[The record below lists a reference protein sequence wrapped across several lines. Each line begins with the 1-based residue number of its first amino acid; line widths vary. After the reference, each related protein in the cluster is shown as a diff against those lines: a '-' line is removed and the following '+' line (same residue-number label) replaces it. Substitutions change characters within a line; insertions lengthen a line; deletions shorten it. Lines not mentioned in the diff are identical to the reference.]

1 MLTFTN
7 ISCPRP
13 LRLALG
19 AALVLGLAGTL
30 PSCVSVKAYQKMYIN
45 DEDMKLASKPVETP
59 ETNFESY
66 REGAGGA
73 NGGKVGGGCGCN

>member
-1 MLTFTN
+1 MSLSLSLF
-7 ISCPRP
+7 R
-13 LRLALG
+13 LRRLALAG
-19 AALVLGLAGTL
+19 LLLLAAGSTL
-30 PSCVSVKAYQKMYIN
+30 SSCVSVAAYQKMYLN
-45 DEDMKLASKPVETP
+45 DEDMKLANKRIETY

>member
-1 MLTFTN
+1 MTVKN
-7 ISCPRP
+7 IP
-13 LRLALG
+13 LFAHPRLALG
-19 AALVLGLAGTL
+19 LLLLPFGAAL
-30 PSCVSVKAYQKMYIN
+30 PSCVSVKAYQKVYLN
-45 DEDMKLASKPVETP
+45 DEDMKLAGKTVEAP

>member
-1 MLTFTN
+1 MTHSFLF
-7 ISCPRP
+7 RV
-13 LRLALG
+13 ALG
-19 AALVLGLAGTL
+19 GLGLLTGSGLT
-30 PSCVSVKAYQKMYIN
+30 SCVSVAAYQKVYLN
-45 DEDMKLASKPVETP
+45 DEDMKLANKRIEVY

>member
-1 MLTFTN
+1 MTYSSL
-7 ISCPRP
+7 

-19 AALVLGLAGTL
+19 GVLLLGSLTG
-30 PSCVSVKAYQKMYIN
+30 CVSVAAYQKVYLN
-45 DEDMKLASKPVETP
+45 DEDMTLAKTRSETY

>member
-1 MLTFTN
+1 MTYSSL
-7 ISCPRP
+7 

-19 AALVLGLAGTL
+19 GVLLLGSLTG
-30 PSCVSVKAYQKMYIN
+30 CVSVAAYQKVYLN
-45 DEDMKLASKPVETP
+45 DEDMKLANKRIETY

>member
-1 MLTFTN
+1 MTPHLYFL
-7 ISCPRP
+7 PRP
-13 LRLALG
+13 ALLALG
-19 AALVLGLAGTL
+19 LLAAAALPG
-30 PSCVSVKAYQKMYIN
+30 CVSVAAYQKAYLN
-45 DEDMKLASKPVETP
+45 DEDMKLANKRVEVY

>member
-1 MLTFTN
+1 MKKTLL
-7 ISCPRP
+7 SYS
-13 LRLALG
+13 LRWALL
-19 AALVLGLAGTL
+19 LVLLPLAGTL
-30 PSCVSVKAYQKMYIN
+30 PGCVTVAAYQKVYLN
-45 DEDMKLASKPVETP
+45 DEDMKLSSKVVETP

>member
-1 MLTFTN
+1 VKNRL
-7 ISCPRP
+7 ISFR

-19 AALVLGLAGTL
+19 LLLLPLAAGLPG
-30 PSCVSVKAYQKMYIN
+30 CVTVAAYQKVYLN
-45 DEDMKLASKPVETP
+45 DEDMKLSSKTVETP
-59 ETNFESY
+59 ETNLESY

>member
-1 MLTFTN
+1 MN
-7 ISCPRP
+7 VKKII
-13 LRLALG
+13 ALSRSR
-19 AALVLGLAGTL
+19 LVLGLLLLPLGAAL
-30 PSCVSVKAYQKMYIN
+30 PSCVSVKAYQKVYLN
-45 DEDMKLASKPVETP
+45 DEDMKLASKTVEAP

>member
-1 MLTFTN
+1 MTYF
-7 ISCPRP
+7 IQPR
-13 LRLALG
+13 LLCALG
-19 AALVLGLAGTL
+19 GLLLASSLGG
-30 PSCVSVKAYQKMYIN
+30 CVSVAAYQKMYLN
-45 DEDMKLASKPVETP
+45 DEDMKLANKRIETY

>member
-1 MLTFTN
+1 MRKSLLL
-7 ISCPRP
+7 SHP
-13 LRLALG
+13 RLALG
-19 AALVLGLAGTL
+19 LLLLPLGAVL
-30 PSCVSVKAYQKMYIN
+30 PSCVSVKAYQKVYLN
-45 DEDMKLASKPVETP
+45 DEDMKLASKTVETP

>member
-1 MLTFTN
+1 MN
-7 ISCPRP
+7 
-13 LRLALG
+13 RLPPFLHRRWLL
-19 AALVLGLAGTL
+19 AALLGVPTAAAL
-30 PSCVSVKAYQKMYIN
+30 PGCVSVAAYQKVYLN
-45 DEDMKLASKPVETP
+45 DEDMKLASKPVEMP

>member
-1 MLTFTN
+1 MAKSLLFR
-7 ISCPRP
+7 CPR
-13 LRLALG
+13 
-19 AALVLGLAGTL
+19 LVLGLLLLPLGVAL
-30 PSCVSVKAYQKMYIN
+30 PSCVSVAAYQKVYLN
-45 DEDMKLASKPVETP
+45 DEDMKLSSKTVETP

>member
-1 MLTFTN
+1 MNDRLPFQ
-7 ISCPRP
+7 RP
-13 LRLALG
+13 LLL
-19 AALVLGLAGTL
+19 LILLPLLAGSGL
-30 PSCVSVKAYQKMYIN
+30 SSCVSVKAYQKAYLN
-45 DEDMKLASKPVETP
+45 DEDMKLASKTVETP

>member
-1 MLTFTN
+1 MKPLFLWV
-7 ISCPRP
+7 RP
-13 LRLALG
+13 RLALG
-19 AALVLGLAGTL
+19 MLLLPLGGAALPG
-30 PSCVSVKAYQKMYIN
+30 CVSVAAYQKVYLN
-45 DEDMKLASKPVETP
+45 DEDMKLSSKIVEAP

>member
-1 MLTFTN
+1 MKALAPHLT
-7 ISCPRP
+7 P
-13 LRLALG
+13 LRLAL
-19 AALVLGLAGTL
+19 AALLLSSGLS
-30 PSCVSVKAYQKMYIN
+30 SCVSVAAYQKMYLN
-45 DEDMKLASKPVETP
+45 DEDMKLANKRVEVY

>member
-1 MLTFTN
+1 MKKSLLL
-7 ISCPRP
+7 SHPR
-13 LRLALG
+13 
-19 AALVLGLAGTL
+19 LVLGLLLLPLGAAL
-30 PSCVSVKAYQKMYIN
+30 PSCVSVKAYQKVYLN
-45 DEDMKLASKPVETP
+45 DEDMKLASKTVEAP

>member
-1 MLTFTN
+1 MTYSSLT
-7 ISCPRP
+7 
-13 LRLALG
+13 RLALG
-19 AALVLGLAGTL
+19 GLVLLCGGGLTG
-30 PSCVSVKAYQKMYIN
+30 CVSVAAYQKVYLN
-45 DEDMKLASKPVETP
+45 DEDMKLANKRIEVY

>member
-1 MLTFTN
+1 MISVKKSLFTLR
-7 ISCPRP
+7 S
-13 LRLALG
+13 RLALG
-19 AALVLGLAGTL
+19 LLLLPLGAAL
-30 PSCVSVKAYQKMYIN
+30 PSCVSVKAYQKVYLN
-45 DEDMKLASKPVETP
+45 DEDMKLSSKSVEVP

>member
-1 MLTFTN
+1 MNAKKSIALVR
-7 ISCPRP
+7 S
-13 LRLALG
+13 RLALG
-19 AALVLGLAGTL
+19 LLFLPLGATL
-30 PSCVSVKAYQKMYIN
+30 PSCVSVKAYQKVYLN
-45 DEDMKLASKPVETP
+45 DEDMKLASKTVEAP

>member
-1 MLTFTN
+1 MTALKNLLFRH
-7 ISCPRP
+7 P
-13 LRLALG
+13 RLALG
-19 AALVLGLAGTL
+19 LWLLPAAAALPG
-30 PSCVSVKAYQKMYIN
+30 CVSVKAYQKVYLN
-45 DEDMKLASKPVETP
+45 DEDMKLATKTVEVP

>member
-1 MLTFTN
+1 MTVN
-7 ISCPRP
+7 RISFATHP
-13 LRLALG
+13 RLALALLLLPLG
-19 AALVLGLAGTL
+19 AALPG
-30 PSCVSVKAYQKMYIN
+30 CVSVAAYQKVYLN
-45 DEDMKLASKPVETP
+45 DEDMKLASKGVETP

>member
-1 MLTFTN
+1 MSLS
-7 ISCPRP
+7 IPSAPSAGP
-13 LRLALG
+13 VAI
-19 AALVLGLAGTL
+19 AARAAL
-30 PSCVSVKAYQKMYIN
+30 PSCVSVKAYQKVYLN
-45 DEDMKLASKPVETP
+45 DEDMKLSSKTVETP

>member
-1 MLTFTN
+1 MTPYFFLD
-7 ISCPRP
+7 RP
-13 LRLALG
+13 VRLLLG
-19 AALVLGLAGTL
+19 ALLLAAGSGLT
-30 PSCVSVKAYQKMYIN
+30 SCVSVAAYQKVYLN
-45 DEDMKLASKPVETP
+45 DEDMKLANKRVEVY